1 MKSLIRALPA
11 FVSLALT
18 ACADA
23 PLLSAMRGEWDRTA
37 VACRD
42 EDAVTRFWVRSDR
55 LEFYEWGGRV
65 VAVQRIADDAIRVDM
80 DWSDVSDTDINE
92 QPIIRRETATLR
104 LSPDRSR
111 LDLEM
116 FGETVAYVRCP

>member
-1 MKSLIRALPA
+1 MKFLIRTLPT

-23 PLLSAMRGEWDRTA
+23 PLPSAMTGEWDRTP
-37 VACRD
+37 VACED

-65 VAVQRIADDAIRVDM
+65 VAVQRIADGAIRIDM

-92 QPIIRRETATLR
+92 QPNIRRESAILR

>member
-1 MKSLIRALPA
+1 MILIRGLPVV
-11 FVSLALT
+11 VSLALAT
-18 ACADA
+18 CAGA
-23 PLLSAMRGEWDRTA
+23 PLPSAMTGEWDRTPE
-37 VACRD
+37 ACRD
-42 EDAVTRFWVRSDR
+42 EDAVTRFWVWSNR

-65 VAVQRIADDAIRVDM
+65 VAAQRIADDAIRLDM

-92 QPIIRRETATLR
+92 QPIIRRESATLR

-111 LDLEM
+111 LDLDM